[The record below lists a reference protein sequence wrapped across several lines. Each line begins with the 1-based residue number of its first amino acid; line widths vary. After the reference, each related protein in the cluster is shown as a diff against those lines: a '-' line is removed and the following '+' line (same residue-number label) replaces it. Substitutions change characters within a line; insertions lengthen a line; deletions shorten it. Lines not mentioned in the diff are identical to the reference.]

1 LTVGGNITYTIAVAN
16 NGPDTATGV
25 TLTDRLPAGL
35 NFVSASFNKGTCNQT
50 SGTVTCALGTFASA
64 ENSVVTI
71 ITAATTAG
79 VISNSATVRGNEA
92 DPTTGNNIAT
102 ENTTVN
108 PPPLITDLRVT
119 QTDSPDPI
127 VVGANLTY
135 AVVLRNS
142 GPDPASGVTLSDRLP
157 SAVTFVSAT
166 STRGSCARVATIVTC
181 NIGGMANDTTATV
194 TIVVTPTA
202 AGRITNTAVVSGNE
216 TDPISSNNVAATDT
230 DVFSVAVTDLSVL
243 ESDSPDPAF
252 VGNDLA
258 YTIIVNDN
266 GPFDATGVVLTD
278 RLPSGV
284 TFLSASTGCARSG
297 AIVTCAIGN
306 LPNGPGRVF
315 TIIVRPTTPGTIT
328 NTVSV
333 TGNESDP
340 STANNIAAE
349 VTTVDAATADLSI
362 SMTDS
367 PDPVSQGTD
376 LTYVIGV
383 GNNGPVAATGA
394 ILTDNLPPN
403 VTFVSATSGLGTCSQ
418 TSGTVTCNLGNLRVG
433 VHGSVL
439 IVVRPTRQ
447 GTINNRAT
455 ITANEIDSNPSDN
468 TAMQSTTVVSAPDLQ
483 AFIEDSPDPVAVG
496 VDLTYT
502 IRVINSHAVAGP
514 PATNV
519 TLIDTLPANVTFV
532 SATSSQGSCTQS
544 AGVVTC
550 NIGLMAR
557 GREVRVL
564 IVVRPTT
571 AGTLTNMALVEAS
584 EPDPNTSNNRATE
597 NTTVSS
603 GTADLSVNISD
614 SPDPVTIATPLSYLI
629 TVTNNGPDLARG
641 VRLSDALGPAVIFSP
656 ARSTPGCVLDVSVNT
671 LNCNIGTLASGA
683 MATFT
688 IGVQPVF
695 IVGINNTATV
705 TANPAD
711 VFDPNLANNHDT
723 ETTRV
728 VPRFADLSVLQFDSP
743 DPVFAGSDLTYEIH
757 VHNFGPN
764 TATAVVLTNRLPQNS
779 DFLFISATT
788 SSSLGTCTFS
798 RGSTIPGDDPTVTC
812 NLGFLA
818 SGATTIVNLVVRPTR
833 PGNFFNSA
841 SVTSNSE
848 VDLDVGNNSR
858 IERTT
863 VTPAVALNSFDFD
876 DLGASKG
883 VLQHLADGFPFIDRK
898 ADPSFALMEF
908 MNYANQGYSH
918 GGWLATRII
927 EPNL

>member
-1 LTVGGNITYTIAVAN
+1 M
-16 NGPDTATGV
+16 
-25 TLTDRLPAGL
+25 
-35 NFVSASFNKGTCNQT
+35 
-50 SGTVTCALGTFASA
+50 
-64 ENSVVTI
+64 
-71 ITAATTAG
+71 
-79 VISNSATVRGNEA
+79 
-92 DPTTGNNIAT
+92 
-102 ENTTVN
+102 
-108 PPPLITDLRVT
+108 
-119 QTDSPDPI
+119 
-127 VVGANLTY
+127 GANLTY
-135 AVVLRNS
+135 AVVVRNS
-142 GPDPASGVTLSDRLP
+142 GPDAASGVTLSDRLP
-157 SAVTFVSAT
+157 SSVTFVSAT

-340 STANNIAAE
+340 STANNTAAE

-367 PDPVSQGTD
+367 PDPVSQGTE
-376 LTYVIGV
+376 LTYTIGV
-383 GNNGPVAATGA
+383 TNSGPVRATGVT
-394 ILTDNLPPN
+394 LSDNLPPN
-403 VTFVSATSGLGTCSQ
+403 VTFISATTGLGTCSE
-418 TSGTVTCNLGNLRVG
+418 TRGVVTCNIGNFPVG
-433 VHGSVL
+433 THMSVL
-439 IVVRPTRQ
+439 IVVRPTRL
-447 GTINNRAT
+447 GTINNRADV
-455 ITANEIDSNPSDN
+455 TAAEPDPDPTNNRA
-468 TAMQSTTVVSAPDLQ
+468 TQSTDVVSAPDLLVLMN
-483 AFIEDSPDPVAVG
+483 DLPDPVGVG
-496 VDLTYT
+496 VDLTYM
-502 IRVINSHAVAGP
+502 IRVVNSRAVVGP
-514 PATNV
+514 PATGV
-519 TLIDTLPANVTFV
+519 VLTDRLPANATFV
-532 SATSSQGSCTQS
+532 SASSAQGSCTQLS
-544 AGVVTC
+544 GVVNC
-550 NIGLMAR
+550 NIGFMPR
-557 GREVRVL
+557 GHDVTVT
-564 IVVRPTT
+564 IVVRPS
-571 AGTLTNMALVEAS
+571 APGTLTNATNVTGN
-584 EPDPNTSNNRATE
+584 EPDPDSANNTATE
-597 NTTVSS
+597 STTVSS
-603 GTADLSVNISD
+603 ATADLSVTVTD
-614 SPDPVTIATPLSYLI
+614 SSDPVTVATPLSYTI

-641 VRLSDALGPAVIFSP
+641 VRLTDALGPSVIYSP
-656 ARSTPGCVLDVSVNT
+656 GRSSRGCRLEISSNSVT
-671 LNCNIGTLASGA
+671 CDIGDLPSGA
-683 MATFT
+683 TATFT

-695 IVGINNTATV
+695 IVGINNIATV
-705 TANPAD
+705 TSNPAD

-723 ETTRV
+723 ETTAV

-798 RGSTIPGDDPTVTC
+798 RGSMIPGDDPTVTC

-858 IERTT
+858 IERTI

-883 VLQHLADGFPFIDRK
+883 VLQHMADGFPFIDRK
-898 ADPSFALMEF
+898 ADLPFALMEF
-908 MNYANQGYSH
+908 MNYANQGIR
-918 GGWLATRII
+918 A
-927 EPNL
+927 EVKEQ